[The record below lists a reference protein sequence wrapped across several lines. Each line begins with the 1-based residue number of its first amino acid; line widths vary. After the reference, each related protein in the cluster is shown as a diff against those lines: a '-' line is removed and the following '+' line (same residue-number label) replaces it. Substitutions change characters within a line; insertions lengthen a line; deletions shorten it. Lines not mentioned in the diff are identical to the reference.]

1 MTYESVRNQ
10 VMQNSRKL
18 EIRSCLHQPV
28 ENENGSKAK
37 KSKIG
42 FVLWKSFFDKTR
54 ILLRID

>member
-28 ENENGSKAK
+28 ENENASKAK

-42 FVLWKSFFDKTR
+42 LM
-54 ILLRID
+54 L